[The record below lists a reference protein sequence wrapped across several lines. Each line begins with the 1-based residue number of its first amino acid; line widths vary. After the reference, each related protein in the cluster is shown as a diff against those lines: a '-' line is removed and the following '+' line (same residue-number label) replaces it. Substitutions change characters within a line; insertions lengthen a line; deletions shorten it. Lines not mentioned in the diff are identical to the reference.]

1 MIMGKIDVL
10 FHEIISDKDMVDA
23 FDYEPADYATID
35 KGVHSRNKY
44 VKAIANML
52 LQYDKK
58 VEEIKMDMRLKN
70 QTGKVVIKDN
80 ILESIY
86 RKLVKDME

>member
-1 MIMGKIDVL
+1 MGKIDVL
-10 FHEIISDKDMVDA
+10 FHEIISDKDMVNA
-23 FDYEPADYATID
+23 FDYEPDDYTKID
-35 KGVHSRNKY
+35 KGIQSRNKY

-58 VEEIKMDMRLKN
+58 VEEVRMDMRLQN

-80 ILESIY
+80 VFESIY